1 MANFDVLSFNIFK
14 YGRNCVIIFQ
24 EVPDLLMKLSITWLE
39 KFLSLDEITPEEVAH
54 KLTMGAFEVEEIQK
68 TGPKLQG
75 PIVTGKILEI
85 QKHPNADRLSVTK
98 VTTDKKNEL
107 VVVCGA
113 KNIQVGQIVPVSLA
127 GAVVINRQDGSE
139 LAIKTS
145 EIRGIKS
152 FGMLCSP
159 GELGL
164 AAPDQNGIFI
174 FPEETKLGEN
184 VIDYLSLNQETVLEV
199 ASRSNRGDALSV
211 YGLSKEIS
219 ALSRKKLKEITF
231 SEPKTNKS
239 VQNVLPKIEN
249 TKDTFL
255 FYTATIENITICESP
270 RWLKRLLEAVGIRP
284 INNIVD
290 ITNYINFTFGQPMH
304 AYDRAKLKGKTLT
317 SRAVR
322 KGEKILTLD
331 GKLRDLKE
339 GILVI
344 ADENS
349 PVALAGIMGG
359 KDTEV
364 SQNTKDI
371 VLEAA
376 VFSPHKVR
384 KGSRTVGLTTEASKR
399 FERGVDSVFTYKAL
413 LKAIELL
420 EELAST
426 NNNKPKVGEIQQAGE
441 VQSKEIK
448 IQLNTNEVKRVIGI
462 DLKGKEIA
470 KLLKSLEF
478 KCKLIPDNKLEVIV
492 PSFRT
497 NDVTRQIDLIEEI
510 ARFYSY
516 DQIPQEPPPVTI
528 AAKKSY
534 KVIENIKNYFLGCG
548 FSETYLS
555 SLVGEQILSS
565 GDFPYDSSSSVAV
578 LNPLSKEHSSL
589 RQCLIPGLLEAL
601 KLNQSHQIKLI
612 KLFEI
617 GKTYF
622 FDKNKT
628 LKEKEKE
635 TGVVEKYKLAC
646 IIAGH
651 EELKSLFFTA
661 KGLLEGF
668 FNKYNCQASFNLTE
682 ESFLHPNFALKI
694 TLNNNDIGIFGSLHP
709 QVEKKLELHGPV
721 ILFEITLEP
730 LLAIIEKTKI
740 FEKISSMPIVERDI
754 TIDLSKKHLA
764 NEVTSEIKKV
774 ISSIVIGVNLISVY
788 ELDNE
793 NRSLT
798 YRLKMQDFEQTL
810 TSKQV
815 EDEVNSI
822 KNHLSSCLQAKFR
835 V

>member
-1 MANFDVLSFNIFK
+1 
-14 YGRNCVIIFQ
+14 
-24 EVPDLLMKLSITWLE
+24 MKLSTTWLE
-39 KFLSLDEITPEEVAH
+39 KFVSLDEITPEEVAH

-68 TGPKLQG
+68 IGPKLKG
-75 PIVTGKILEI
+75 PIVVGKILAI
-85 QKHPNADRLSVTK
+85 QKHPNADRLSLTK
-98 VTTDKKNEL
+98 VTTDGKNEL
-107 VVVCGA
+107 EIVCGG
-113 KNIQVGQIVPVSLA
+113 KNIQTGQLVPVALP
-127 GAVVINRQDGSE
+127 GAVVLNRQDSSE

-164 AAPDQNGIFI
+164 TTDDQSGIFI
-174 FPEETKLGEN
+174 FPEGKGTRLGED
-184 VIDYLSLNQETVLEV
+184 VIDYLSLNQEVVLEV

-211 YGLSKEIS
+211 FGLSKEIS
-219 ALSRKKLKEITF
+219 ALIKKKFKEITF
-231 SEPKTNKS
+231 REPKIDKS
-239 VQNVLPKIEN
+239 VDLVLPKIEN

-270 RWLKRLLEAVGIRP
+270 GWLKKLLETVGIRP

-304 AYDRAKLKGKTLT
+304 AYDRAKLTGKTLT
-317 SRAVR
+317 SRLAQ

-331 GKLRDLKE
+331 GKLKELKE

-344 ADENS
+344 ADS
-349 PVALAGIMGG
+349 KAPVAVSGIMGG
-359 KDTEV
+359 KESEV
-364 SQNTKDI
+364 SKNTKDI

-376 VFSPHKVR
+376 VFSPLKVR
-384 KGSRTVGLTTEASKR
+384 RGSRTIGLSTEASKR
-399 FERGVDSVFTYKAL
+399 FERGVDSAFTYKAL
-413 LKAIELL
+413 LKAIELV
-420 EELAST
+420 EELASL
-426 NNNKPKVGEIQQAGE
+426 NNTKPKIGA
-441 VQSKEIK
+441 
-448 IQLNTNEVKRVIGI
+448 IQLAGQVQNKEVKIELITNEVKRVLGI
-462 DLKGKEIA
+462 ELKGKEIA
-470 KLLKSLEF
+470 NLLESLEF
-478 KCKLIPDNKLEVIV
+478 KCKLINDTKLEVIV
-492 PSFRT
+492 PPYRT
-497 NDVTRQIDLIEEI
+497 GDITRPIDLIEEV
-510 ARFYSY
+510 ARLYSY
-516 DQIPQEPPPVTI
+516 DKIPQEPPPITI
-528 AAKKSY
+528 PAKKPY
-534 KVIENIKNYFLGCG
+534 RAIENIKSYFLGYG

-555 SLVGEQILSS
+555 SLIGDQI
-565 GDFPYDSSSSVAV
+565 DVSSSISM

-601 KLNQSHQIKLI
+601 KLNQNHQIKSI

-622 FDKNKT
+622 FDKSKT
-628 LKEKEKE
+628 PTDKE
-635 TGVVEKYKLAC
+635 TGVTEKYKLAC
-646 IIAGH
+646 IITGYDEH
-651 EELKSLFFTA
+651 WDTKQNELLRTLFFTT

-668 FNKYNCQASFNLTE
+668 FNKYNCNVNFGITE
-682 ESFLHPNFALKI
+682 ESFLHPNFTLKI
-694 TLNNNDIGIFGSLHP
+694 ILNNNDIGILGCLHP
-709 QVEKKLELHGPV
+709 QAEKRLELLGPV
-721 ILFEITLEP
+721 LLFEINLEP
-730 LLAIIEKTKI
+730 LLTILEKTKM

-764 NEVTSEIKKV
+764 STVTSEIKKI
-774 ISSIVIGVNLISVY
+774 ISPLVIGFNLISVY

-798 YRLKMQDFEQTL
+798 YRLKIQDFEQTL